1 MSSMMILTK
10 NKKFRIKNKK
20 FFASFFVF
28 LKHLY
33 IFAIEVVKLLIRI
46 V

>member
-1 MSSMMILTK
+1 MSTMKILTK

-28 LKHLY
+28 FKFLY